1 MSIYEVWNIG
11 GKEIFEWFF
20 VVLVSRIVYI
30 IYWVVKVKFYF
41 KNIISFFWSLIF
53 IGLIEKLGK

>member
-30 IYWVVKVKFYF
+30 IYWVVKIKFYF